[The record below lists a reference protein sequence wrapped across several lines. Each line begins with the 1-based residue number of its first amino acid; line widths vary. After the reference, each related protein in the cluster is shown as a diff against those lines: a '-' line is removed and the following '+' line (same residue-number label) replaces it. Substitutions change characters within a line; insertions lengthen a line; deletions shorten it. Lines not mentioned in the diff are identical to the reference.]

1 MTPQTFVRDRFTWLA
16 YFMLAYYA
24 YIQATLGPA
33 MPFLGDELSMSYTVR
48 GLHLSAFA
56 LGMILAGMLG
66 DRVAA
71 RASRRLTFWFGTG
84 GMAAGAV
91 AFTLMQTPALTILS
105 AFFMGTFGSF
115 LLVMIQAGLAHHHGN
130 NRAIPL
136 TESNVMAS
144 IAATAAPFLISQLER
159 LALGWRAALWLGA
172 ATAIAAW
179 LVGRRYPFP
188 EDGKRTPGLRSRSRL
203 PRLFWLYWLVA
214 LFSVAVEW
222 CTLFWGPDFLERVVG
237 FERTDAVGAMAIFL
251 AATVIGR
258 FVGSR
263 LTFRF
268 PAPRLLI
275 VAAGITLIGFPLF
288 WLGYETPAIALI
300 GLFLMGLGI
309 ANLYPLT
316 LATTTTVGAANP
328 DAASSRTSLAAGL
341 AILIAPQVLG
351 TFADQSG
358 IYSAFAIAG
367 ALAAFV
373 LVITVLADRFGAQR
387 A

>member
-1 MTPQTFVRDRFTWLA
+1 ME
-16 YFMLAYYA
+16 
-24 YIQATLGPA
+24 A
-33 MPFLGDELSMSYTVR
+33 MV
-48 GLHLSAFA
+48 
-56 LGMILAGMLG
+56 
-66 DRVAA
+66 
-71 RASRRLTFWFGTG
+71 
-84 GMAAGAV
+84 
-91 AFTLMQTPALTILS
+91 
-105 AFFMGTFGSF
+105 
-115 LLVMIQAGLAHHHGN
+115 
-130 NRAIPL
+130 
-136 TESNVMAS
+136 
-144 IAATAAPFLISQLER
+144 
-159 LALGWRAALWLGA
+159 
-172 ATAIAAW
+172 
-179 LVGRRYPFP
+179 
-188 EDGKRTPGLRSRSRL
+188 
-203 PRLFWLYWLVA
+203 
-214 LFSVAVEW
+214 
-222 CTLFWGPDFLERVVG
+222 
-237 FERTDAVGAMAIFL
+237 AVGAMAIFL

-275 VAAGITLIGFPLF
+275 IAAGITLVGFPLF

-373 LVITVLADRFGAQR
+373 LVITMLADRFGAQR

>member
-24 YIQATLGPA
+24 YLQATLGPV
-33 MPFLGDELSMSYTVR
+33 MPFLGEELSMSYTVR

-71 RASRRLTFWFGTG
+71 RTSRRLTFWIGAG
-84 GMAAGAV
+84 GMAIGAV
-91 AFTLMQTPALTILS
+91 ALTVMQTPALTILS
-105 AFFMGTFGSF
+105 AFVMGTVGSF
-115 LLVMIQAGLAHHHGN
+115 LLVMIQAALAQHHGD

-136 TESNVMAS
+136 TESNVLAS
-144 IAATAAPFLISQLER
+144 VAATAAPFLISQLER

-172 ATAIAAW
+172 GAAIAAW
-179 LVGRRYPFP
+179 LIGRRYPFP
-188 EDGKRTPGLRSRSRL
+188 EDGKRAPGLRSRSRL
-203 PRLFWLYWLVA
+203 PRRFWLYWLVA
-214 LFSVAVEW
+214 LFGVAVEW
-222 CTLFWGPDFLERVVG
+222 CTIFWGPDFLERVVG
-237 FERTDAVGAMAIFL
+237 LARADAVGAMAIFF
-251 AATVIGR
+251 AATVAGR

-263 LTFRF
+263 LTYRF
-268 PAPRLLI
+268 PAQRLLI
-275 VAAGITLIGFPLF
+275 VAAGITLVGFPLF
-288 WLGYETPAIALI
+288 WLGYETPAIALA

-351 TFADQSG
+351 TLADQIG

-367 ALAAFV
+367 GLAVVV
-373 LVITVLADRFGAQR
+373 LMIAVLADRSGDQR